1 MSSLRLLDGVA
12 LDRELYG
19 LRQRLGGVITFPG
32 FARFGKQELNRHRKF
47 GLLFHLDAGTLP
59 Q

>member
-1 MSSLRLLDGVA
+1 MVLPSIANSMDS
-12 LDRELYG
+12 DNDW
-19 LRQRLGGVITFPG
+19 GGVITFPG